1 MFKELGPLLRQ
12 RTVVMILTRLEDDT
26 IRVNVIPRKLNE
38 SENDALTT
46 PLSVAGTAEE
56 LDAELPS
63 ALVQFVGTHLELKNT
78 LESAKEQM
86 AAAAKA
92 AKAEARS
99 KATRRRLRRSR
110 PSLRGRG
117 QRSQRLRLPSLP
129 SPGSRSRHAMPASL
143 TLDQH
148 LRRLLRPC
156 QMRTR
161 RKRFLPKPPRTSL
174 RRRAKNST
182 RPPDCR
188 RRPQS
193 SHFIHTFSTT
203 ARLAVRPSVDAE
215 DPSDFATIYGNPIRL
230 PKTVED

>member
-63 ALVQFVGTHLELKNT
+63 ALVQFVGAHLELRNT

-99 KATRRRLRRSR
+99 KTAPKTAPAQTEPRRLRQRSQLTRR
-110 PSLRGRG
+110 PSL
-117 QRSQRLRLPSLP
+117 PN
-129 SPGSRSRHAMPASL
+129 PGNRRHAMPASL
-143 TLDQH
+143 TLDRRQ
-148 LRRLLRPC
+148 RRLPSPHR
-156 QMRTR
+156 MRMR
-161 RKRFLPKPPRTSL
+161 MKRFLPKSPKMSQRMNPTTL
-174 RRRAKNST
+174 T
-182 RPPDCR
+182 RPR
-188 RRPQS
+188 KRQS
-193 SHFIHTFSTT
+193 
-203 ARLAVRPSVDAE
+203 
-215 DPSDFATIYGNPIRL
+215 
-230 PKTVED
+230 

>member
-63 ALVQFVGTHLELKNT
+63 ALVQFVGAHLELKNT

-99 KATRRRLRRSR
+99 KTAVKTATAKTEGAVETSKPADQVLRPTELKKQEPRNA
-110 PSLRGRG
+110 SLFDTGPA
-117 QRSQRLRLPSLP
+117 Q
-129 SPGSRSRHAMPASL
+129 AAAPASAS
-143 TLDQH
+143 D
-148 LRRLLRPC
+148 
-156 QMRTR
+156 
-161 RKRFLPKPPRTSL
+161 
-174 RRRAKNST
+174 ADEDNE
-182 RPPDCR
+182 
-188 RRPQS
+188 
-193 SHFIHTFSTT
+193 I
-203 ARLAVRPSVDAE
+203 LAEIAE
-215 DPSDFATIYGNPIRL
+215 DELADQADEL
-230 PKTVED
+230 DEAA